1 MKFCDEAVVT
11 AVRPPPTK
19 QNKKN
24 RCGGMPSTGKSIIG
38 NRLHSF
44 HKLIWE
50 KPQGQ
55 ILFLG

>member
-1 MKFCDEAVVT
+1 MKFCDEAAVI
-11 AVRPPPTK
+11 AVRPPTPK
-19 QNKKN
+19 QNKQN
-24 RCGGMPSTGKSIIG
+24 RCGGMPSTGKSIMG

-55 ILFLG
+55 KFFLG